1 MQSITMTDEA
11 YDISIQRP
19 TEYENKG
26 FTDEVYVRLQRYNA
40 AMSAMEWMIGRVTEW
55 LNENATIYAH
65 FDDYSTLD
73 EMVEDLK
80 NDIKR
85 GE

>member
-1 MQSITMTDEA
+1 MQSITMTGEA
-11 YDISIQRP
+11 RDISIQRP

-26 FTDEVYVRLQRYNA
+26 YTDEVYMRLQRYNA

-55 LNENATIYAH
+55 LNENATFYAH
-65 FDDYSTLD
+65 FDDFSKLD

-80 NDIKR
+80 NDIER

>member
-1 MQSITMTDEA
+1 MQSTTMTDEV

-26 FTDEVYVRLQRYNA
+26 YANEEYVRLQRYNA
-40 AMSAMEWMIGRVTEW
+40 AMSAMKWMIKRVTEW
-55 LNENATIYAH
+55 LNENVTIYAH
-65 FDDYSTLD
+65 FDDYSKLD
-73 EMVEDLK
+73 EMVEDLI